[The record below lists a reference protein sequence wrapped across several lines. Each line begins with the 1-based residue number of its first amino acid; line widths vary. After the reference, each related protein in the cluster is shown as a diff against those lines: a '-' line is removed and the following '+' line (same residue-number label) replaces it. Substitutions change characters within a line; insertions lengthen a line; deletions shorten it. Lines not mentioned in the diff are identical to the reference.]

1 MISRATIYFFL
12 CIFVQQH
19 SCSPVPTN
27 TKIRHD
33 VRRSSVADDA
43 TTSTTPTSS
52 SSSSSSKSTSV
63 SSDSTSSSA
72 RSEPTTPLL
81 VTGSL
86 DLVHGPPSTTEF
98 IKLAEIF
105 EDSVETNGKVK
116 AKRDVPVRGV
126 DEHEN
131 GDSLSFKPEHN
142 ENEDDLAVAETH
154 LFRPLFKYKSVNSE
168 RRHIRQPTVTSTTT
182 K

>member
-52 SSSSSSKSTSV
+52 SSSSSSRSTSV
-63 SSDSTSSSA
+63 SSDSTSPSA

-81 VTGSL
+81 VTGS
-86 DLVHGPPSTTEF
+86 DLIHGPPSTTEF

-105 EDSVETNGKVK
+105 EDSVESNGKVK

-126 DEHEN
+126 DEHES
-131 GDSLSFKPEHN
+131 GDTLSFKPEHN